1 MDITADASSFELA
14 LFRKAASAHRPIYGN
29 LELLPLCNMN
39 CDMCFVRLS
48 PEEMKRQ
55 GRLRTLEEW
64 KSVVKEIA
72 QEGVLFLQL
81 TGGEPL
87 LYPDFKELYSFI
99 RSQGIIV
106 TINTNGTLIDE
117 EWADFFAKYPPRRL
131 NITLYGKDN
140 ETYERLCH
148 LPHGFDKA
156 IRGIKLLRER
166 NVDVKLNDSLAK
178 ENFHDLKALFQIAD
192 ELKVPME
199 PASYMFPAT
208 RERSR
213 DYQYQSRVTPK
224 EAAHAQMIVAAHGK
238 TPEEFKLYAQSVL
251 DRVEQT
257 PEGPLEPCGVTCN
270 AGQCAFIVNWMGH
283 LQPCIILR
291 DPWVPVFEIG
301 FKKGWE
307 EIVEKTREI
316 QVCAECNA
324 CKLRNFCS
332 RCAAANFCETGNMHT
347 KPTYLCEMAEEY
359 YRLMKEV
366 ATSEVTSETISE
378 GE

>member
-1 MDITADASSFELA
+1 MDITSDATSLEKA
-14 LFRKAASAHRPIYGN
+14 LFLKASNAERPIYGN

-48 PEEMKRQ
+48 PEEMKQQ

-64 KSVVKEIA
+64 KQVVLEIA

-117 EWADFFAKYPPRRL
+117 DWADFFAQFPPRRI

-166 NVDVKLNDSLAK
+166 KVDVKLNGSLAK
-178 ENFHDLKALFQIAD
+178 ENFKDTDELFRIAD
-192 ELKVPME
+192 ELGVPMT
-199 PASYMFPAT
+199 PAAYMFPAT
-208 RERSR
+208 RERKR
-213 DYQYQSRVTPK
+213 DYLYESRVTPK
-224 EAAHAQMIVAAHGK
+224 EAAQASMTIVAHGK
-238 TPEEFKLYAQSVL
+238 TAEEMRAYAQMKL
-251 DRVEQT
+251 AMVEQT
-257 PEGPLEPCGVTCN
+257 EEGKLEPGGMTCH
-270 AGQCAFIVNWMGH
+270 AGKCAFIVNWQGH
-283 LQPCIILR
+283 LQPCIIMKE
-291 DPWVPVFEIG
+291 PWVPVFEIG

-307 EIVEKTREI
+307 QIVEKTKEL
-316 QVCAECNA
+316 QLCAECNA
-324 CKLRNFCS
+324 CKLRHLCGK
-332 RCAAANFCETGNMHT
+332 CVAANYYETGNFHT
-347 KPTYLCEMAEEY
+347 KPSYLCEMTEELL
-359 YRLMKEV
+359 RLLKTAAQEP
-366 ATSEVTSETISE
+366 ATSEA
-378 GE
+378 

>member
-117 EWADFFAKYPPRRL
+117 EWADSLCMGKTTRPTSASATYP
-131 NITLYGKDN
+131 T
-140 ETYERLCH
+140 
-148 LPHGFDKA
+148 A
-156 IRGIKLLRER
+156 SIKL
-166 NVDVKLNDSLAK
+166 
-178 ENFHDLKALFQIAD
+178 
-192 ELKVPME
+192 
-199 PASYMFPAT
+199 
-208 RERSR
+208 
-213 DYQYQSRVTPK
+213 
-224 EAAHAQMIVAAHGK
+224 
-238 TPEEFKLYAQSVL
+238 
-251 DRVEQT
+251 
-257 PEGPLEPCGVTCN
+257 
-270 AGQCAFIVNWMGH
+270 
-283 LQPCIILR
+283 
-291 DPWVPVFEIG
+291 
-301 FKKGWE
+301 
-307 EIVEKTREI
+307 
-316 QVCAECNA
+316 
-324 CKLRNFCS
+324 
-332 RCAAANFCETGNMHT
+332 
-347 KPTYLCEMAEEY
+347 
-359 YRLMKEV
+359 
-366 ATSEVTSETISE
+366 
-378 GE
+378 

>member
-1 MDITADASSFELA
+1 MDITSDATSLEKALFLKAADAE
-14 LFRKAASAHRPIYGN
+14 RPIYGN

-48 PEEMKRQ
+48 PEEMKQQ

-64 KSVVKEIA
+64 KQVVREIA

-117 EWADFFAKYPPRRL
+117 DWADFFAQFPPRRI

-166 NVDVKLNDSLAK
+166 KVDVKLNGSLAK
-178 ENFHDLKALFQIAD
+178 ENFKDTDELFRIAD
-192 ELKVPME
+192 ELGVPMT
-199 PASYMFPAT
+199 PAAYMFPAT
-208 RERSR
+208 RERKK
-213 DYQYQSRVTPK
+213 DYLYESRVTPK
-224 EAAHAQMIVAAHGK
+224 EAAQGTMAIVAHGK
-238 TPEEFKLYAQSVL
+238 TAEEMRTYAQMKL
-251 DRVEQT
+251 AMVEQT
-257 PEGPLEPCGVTCN
+257 EEGKLEPGGMTCH
-270 AGQCAFIVNWMGH
+270 AGKCAFIVNWQGH
-283 LQPCIILR
+283 LQPCIIMKE
-291 DPWVPVFEIG
+291 PWVPVFEIG
-301 FKKGWE
+301 FKKGWKQ
-307 EIVEKTREI
+307 IVEKTKEL
-316 QVCAECNA
+316 QLCAECNA
-324 CKLRNFCS
+324 CKLRHLCGK
-332 RCAAANFCETGNMHT
+332 CVAANYYETGNFHT
-347 KPTYLCEMAEEY
+347 KPSYLCEMTEELL
-359 YRLMKEV
+359 RLLKSVVEKPI
-366 ATSEVTSETISE
+366 TSET
-378 GE
+378 

>member
-1 MDITADASSFELA
+1 MDITSDATSLEKA
-14 LFRKAASAHRPIYGN
+14 LFLKAANAERPIYGN

-48 PEEMKRQ
+48 PEEMKQQ

-64 KSVVKEIA
+64 KQVVLEIA

-117 EWADFFAKYPPRRL
+117 DWADFFAQFPPRRI

-166 NVDVKLNDSLAK
+166 KVDVKLNGSLAK
-178 ENFHDLKALFQIAD
+178 ENFKDTDELFRIAD
-192 ELKVPME
+192 ELGVPMT
-199 PASYMFPAT
+199 PAAYMFPAT
-208 RERSR
+208 RERKR
-213 DYQYQSRVTPK
+213 DYLYESRVTPK
-224 EAAHAQMIVAAHGK
+224 EAAQATMTIVGHGK
-238 TPEEFKLYAQSVL
+238 TAEEMRAYAQMKL
-251 DRVEQT
+251 AMVEQT
-257 PEGPLEPCGVTCN
+257 EEGKLEPGGMTCH
-270 AGQCAFIVNWMGH
+270 AGKCAFIVNWQGH
-283 LQPCIILR
+283 LQPCIIMKE
-291 DPWVPVFEIG
+291 PWVPVFELG

-307 EIVEKTREI
+307 QIVEKTKELQI
-316 QVCAECNA
+316 CAECNA
-324 CKLRNFCS
+324 CKLRHLCGK
-332 RCAAANFCETGNMHT
+332 CVAANYYETGNFHT
-347 KPTYLCEMAEEY
+347 KPSYLCEMTEELL
-359 YRLMKEV
+359 RLLKSVVEKPI
-366 ATSEVTSETISE
+366 TSET
-378 GE
+378 